1 MFPLSR
7 PHRPLGSG
15 PWVPYEAICKRG
27 VVLAAP
33 TAAAECQGTLG
44 MSLVPWL
51 PLVVR
56 CGAPE
61 SHYRRGLVGIYLTRV
76 PRPRAAPLCR
86 EAQALN
92 LEHTVTP
99 ANVP

>member
-1 MFPLSR
+1 MGVQIRLMVEKFDPSTSEGLSGRSLAVFPLSR

-44 MSLVPWL
+44 MSLVPCL

-61 SHYRRGLVGIYLTRV
+61 CHYRRGLVGI
-76 PRPRAAPLCR
+76 
-86 EAQALN
+86 
-92 LEHTVTP
+92 
-99 ANVP
+99 

>member
-1 MFPLSR
+1 M
-7 PHRPLGSG
+7 
-15 PWVPYEAICKRG
+15 VPYEAICERG

-33 TAAAECQGTLG
+33 TAAAECQGALG

-61 SHYRRGLVGIYLTRV
+61 SHYRRGLVGI
-76 PRPRAAPLCR
+76 
-86 EAQALN
+86 
-92 LEHTVTP
+92 
-99 ANVP
+99 

>member
-1 MFPLSR
+1 M
-7 PHRPLGSG
+7 
-15 PWVPYEAICKRG
+15 VPYEAICERG

-61 SHYRRGLVGIYLTRV
+61 SHYRRGLVGI
-76 PRPRAAPLCR
+76 
-86 EAQALN
+86 
-92 LEHTVTP
+92 
-99 ANVP
+99 

>member
-1 MFPLSR
+1 M
-7 PHRPLGSG
+7 
-15 PWVPYEAICKRG
+15 PYEAICGRG

-61 SHYRRGLVGIYLTRV
+61 SHYRRGLVGIYCGANQTCPIFV
-76 PRPRAAPLCR
+76 VRPAEAP
-86 EAQALN
+86 E
-92 LEHTVTP
+92 
-99 ANVP
+99 